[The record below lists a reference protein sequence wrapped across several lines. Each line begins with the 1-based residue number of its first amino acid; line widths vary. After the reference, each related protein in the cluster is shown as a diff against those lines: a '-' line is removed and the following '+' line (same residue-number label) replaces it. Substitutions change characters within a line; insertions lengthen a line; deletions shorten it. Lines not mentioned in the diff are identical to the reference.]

1 MLYKGMCFRKR
12 GMEMVVRFH
21 GGWMG
26 RIEPWRS
33 EEEVMVS

>member
-1 MLYKGMCFRKR
+1 
-12 GMEMVVRFH
+12 MEMVVRFH